1 MASAPS
7 AGSPRL
13 RLLGP
18 PALVV
23 DSVAAP
29 LKVPQ
34 KAIALLA
41 LLAAEYD
48 VPLSRARLAE
58 LLWPEIAD
66 EEARTNLRRQL
77 YLLVRRI
84 GAQAFILTKNTAQ
97 WNDAFTPSDLAAFLR
112 YAAEPQSYDRAVA
125 LWHGALASGI
135 HDDALSEVRER
146 LSRRYAS
153 LLWELSRCAR
163 TAANHSQALHY
174 LEQLL
179 AFDSLDDSVVRALM
193 QCRLHTG
200 DRAGALA
207 EYNALAQRLRLELDV
222 EPEAE
227 TTALFQSIVYGSE
240 SALPPHNITSTFTS
254 FIGREMELDEIAQ
267 AFESHRAVTL
277 VGPAGVGK
285 TRLAIRSA
293 MNRLGAYP
301 DGVWFVD
308 LSTARTGAGMQARVA
323 QVLEI
328 SAPLPTALARKRM
341 LLVLDN
347 CEQIVDEVRTFVQ
360 DLCDRTQVHV
370 FATSRQRLGARE
382 EFVISVV
389 PFSTPPEKSAYRL
402 DSIARFPAIKLFIER
417 AAAVS
422 PSFRLFEDNAHNVA
436 DIVRRLD
443 GLPLAIELVAARC
456 GLLTTDGILKR
467 LNDLSAFS
475 DKTRGPRHFTLE
487 AALEWS
493 YELLSPLEQ
502 SVLRRL
508 AVFSGTFSPEAAEAV
523 CCDLIGDL
531 IEPLSELVESSLVHV
546 RHDSDNVRYLLLE
559 TVRIFARSAFERD
572 LQEQDVWRRHACY
585 YADLAGQLSTHFT
598 AAGEIGAYRRCDPDF
613 GNFANAV
620 RWAAANDEL
629 LALRLV
635 TALWRYWIF
644 RWYLDE
650 PRTLLTTLLES
661 ASFAAAPGDMR
672 VRAYQAAGML
682 AKEQADAPQARRY
695 LSRALEESRALALP
709 AREIE
714 ILNALAIV
722 EFNHGDPREAGRIYE
737 TCLRI
742 QEEIGAFK
750 AAAETVANLGAVAQ
764 SLGDD
769 ERAIELLN
777 RALERFRATNNGRGV
792 AYALRS
798 LALSCEMLERYD
810 EGVRYGY
817 ECVAAYEA
825 LDEQARLADGLQ
837 TLGNILSVAGR
848 SDEAVPLFARALHI
862 LARVEHPIF
871 TMLALFGYAVCV
883 NRLGERI
890 ESARAFAKA
899 LELRDSDHLS
909 LADSYRAFLEKV
921 AREVRDSLG
930 ERQYEF
936 ACADGRSRSITEFA
950 ISAAALPK

>member
-277 VGPAGVGK
+277 VGPARLWTSHLPFAPIRHAKHSGGRTIDSPRDQILLELQRHGFPIPTGLQLLQGGVDKG
-285 TRLAIRSA
+285 
-293 MNRLGAYP
+293 
-301 DGVWFVD
+301 F
-308 LSTARTGAGMQARVA
+308 
-323 QVLEI
+323 
-328 SAPLPTALARKRM
+328 
-341 LLVLDN
+341 
-347 CEQIVDEVRTFVQ
+347 
-360 DLCDRTQVHV
+360 
-370 FATSRQRLGARE
+370 
-382 EFVISVV
+382 
-389 PFSTPPEKSAYRL
+389 
-402 DSIARFPAIKLFIER
+402 
-417 AAAVS
+417 
-422 PSFRLFEDNAHNVA
+422 
-436 DIVRRLD
+436 RRLS
-443 GLPLAIELVAARC
+443 GSH
-456 GLLTTDGILKR
+456 LKP
-467 LNDLSAFS
+467 
-475 DKTRGPRHFTLE
+475 GPRHL
-487 AALEWS
+487 AA
-493 YELLSPLEQ
+493 
-502 SVLRRL
+502 
-508 AVFSGTFSPEAAEAV
+508 
-523 CCDLIGDL
+523 
-531 IEPLSELVESSLVHV
+531 IEFAHPVAGPISL
-546 RHDSDNVRYLLLE
+546 
-559 TVRIFARSAFERD
+559 
-572 LQEQDVWRRHACY
+572 
-585 YADLAGQLSTHFT
+585 G
-598 AAGEIGAYRRCDPDF
+598 
-613 GNFANAV
+613 
-620 RWAAANDEL
+620 AAAHFGMGL
-629 LALRLV
+629 FLPCFA
-635 TALWRYWIF
+635 
-644 RWYLDE
+644 
-650 PRTLLTTLLES
+650 P
-661 ASFAAAPGDMR
+661 AS
-672 VRAYQAAGML
+672 V
-682 AKEQADAPQARRY
+682 
-695 LSRALEESRALALP
+695 
-709 AREIE
+709 
-714 ILNALAIV
+714 
-722 EFNHGDPREAGRIYE
+722 
-737 TCLRI
+737 
-742 QEEIGAFK
+742 
-750 AAAETVANLGAVAQ
+750 
-764 SLGDD
+764 
-769 ERAIELLN
+769 
-777 RALERFRATNNGRGV
+777 
-792 AYALRS
+792 
-798 LALSCEMLERYD
+798 
-810 EGVRYGY
+810 
-817 ECVAAYEA
+817 
-825 LDEQARLADGLQ
+825 
-837 TLGNILSVAGR
+837 
-848 SDEAVPLFARALHI
+848 
-862 LARVEHPIF
+862 
-871 TMLALFGYAVCV
+871 
-883 NRLGERI
+883 
-890 ESARAFAKA
+890 
-899 LELRDSDHLS
+899 
-909 LADSYRAFLEKV
+909 
-921 AREVRDSLG
+921 
-930 ERQYEF
+930 
-936 ACADGRSRSITEFA
+936 
-950 ISAAALPK
+950 